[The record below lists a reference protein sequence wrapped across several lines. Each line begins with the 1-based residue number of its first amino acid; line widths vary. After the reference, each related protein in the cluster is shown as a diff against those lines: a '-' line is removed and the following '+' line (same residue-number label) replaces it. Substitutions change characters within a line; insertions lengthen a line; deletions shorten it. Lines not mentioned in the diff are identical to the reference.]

1 MTYYSQPQ
9 PETPARRQQGQ
20 VCRLQK
26 TISAVL
32 VAAGSSTR
40 MGFDKLSFDLG
51 GETVLH
57 RSIRAFDQCP
67 QIGEIVLVAGKNRAF
82 VEQQAVGCT
91 KPVQIVAGGATRAE
105 SAKNGVLAAHGELVA
120 VHDAAR
126 PFVSPAVIAAVLEA
140 AARCG
145 AAAPA
150 VPVKDTIKQAV
161 PGDGK
166 TVQEACLVR
175 STPDR
180 STLYAVQ
187 TPQCFDRAQYLA
199 ALQELDAEKARLVTD
214 DCSLFE
220 LTGRSVQLTQ
230 GDYANLKI
238 TTREDLPRPV
248 QKEETRMRIG
258 HGYDVHRLVE
268 GRKLILGGVEIPFE
282 KGLLGHSD
290 ADVLAHAVMDAV
302 LGAAALGD
310 IGQHFPDNDPAY
322 AGADSLELAR
332 HVARILSEH
341 GYRVENIDATILC
354 QRPKLAP
361 HIPAMRAN
369 LAAAFGLPVDAV
381 SVKATTEEHLSF
393 TGEGLGIAAHAVA
406 LIETRSMTLNAI
418 IANFQTFKLVDLL
431 DIIIIAFLIYQLLGI
446 VNRTR
451 AGQLFK
457 GALLVMAVYLV
468 AETLNMRTVTWLL
481 NSLLQV
487 GLLTLV
493 VLFQPEIRRA
503 LERMGQTDQWAAKL
517 FNVKGRYNDPSLKG
531 AWRSAIIA
539 ICDAAERF
547 SETKTGA
554 LIVLERHTNLSEIV
568 RTGTPVN
575 SAVNLEVLGTIF
587 YEGTPLHD
595 GAAIIENGRIKAA
608 GCVLPLSN
616 NLDLGKDMGTR
627 HRACLG
633 IAENS
638 DAIAIVVSEETGII
652 SMAKNGVLIRHFD
665 RQTLYTRLIDE
676 MIPKEPVVEKSTADT
691 WKDRAKSLMKWV
703 SQKGEDEQQ

>member
-82 VEQQAVGCT
+82 VEQQVVGCT

-166 TVQEACLVR
+166 TVPEACLVH

-187 TPQCFDRAQYLA
+187 TPQCFDRTQYLA

-381 SVKATTEEHLSF
+381 SVKATTEEHLGF
-393 TGEGLGIAAHAVA
+393 
-406 LIETRSMTLNAI
+406 
-418 IANFQTFKLVDLL
+418 
-431 DIIIIAFLIYQLLGI
+431 
-446 VNRTR
+446 
-451 AGQLFK
+451 
-457 GALLVMAVYLV
+457 
-468 AETLNMRTVTWLL
+468 
-481 NSLLQV
+481 
-487 GLLTLV
+487 
-493 VLFQPEIRRA
+493 
-503 LERMGQTDQWAAKL
+503 
-517 FNVKGRYNDPSLKG
+517 
-531 AWRSAIIA
+531 
-539 ICDAAERF
+539 
-547 SETKTGA
+547 TGA

-703 SQKGEDEQQ
+703 SQKGEEEQQ

>member
-9 PETPARRQQGQ
+9 SETPARRQQGQ

-166 TVQEACLVR
+166 TVPEACLVR

-187 TPQCFDRAQYLA
+187 TPQCFDRTQYLA

-369 LAAAFGLPVDAV
+369 LAAAFGLPVDSL
-381 SVKATTEEHLSF
+381 SVNATTEDHLGC

-406 LIETRSMTLNAI
+406 LIETR
-418 IANFQTFKLVDLL
+418 
-431 DIIIIAFLIYQLLGI
+431 
-446 VNRTR
+446 
-451 AGQLFK
+451 
-457 GALLVMAVYLV
+457 
-468 AETLNMRTVTWLL
+468 
-481 NSLLQV
+481 
-487 GLLTLV
+487 
-493 VLFQPEIRRA
+493 
-503 LERMGQTDQWAAKL
+503 
-517 FNVKGRYNDPSLKG
+517 
-531 AWRSAIIA
+531 
-539 ICDAAERF
+539 
-547 SETKTGA
+547 
-554 LIVLERHTNLSEIV
+554 
-568 RTGTPVN
+568 
-575 SAVNLEVLGTIF
+575 
-587 YEGTPLHD
+587 
-595 GAAIIENGRIKAA
+595 
-608 GCVLPLSN
+608 
-616 NLDLGKDMGTR
+616 
-627 HRACLG
+627 
-633 IAENS
+633 
-638 DAIAIVVSEETGII
+638 
-652 SMAKNGVLIRHFD
+652 
-665 RQTLYTRLIDE
+665 
-676 MIPKEPVVEKSTADT
+676 
-691 WKDRAKSLMKWV
+691 
-703 SQKGEDEQQ
+703 

>member
-9 PETPARRQQGQ
+9 LETPARRQQGQ

-166 TVQEACLVR
+166 TVPEACLVR

-187 TPQCFDRAQYLA
+187 TPQCFDRAAYLA
-199 ALQELDAEKARLVTD
+199 ALEELDEEKARLVTD

-220 LTGRSVQLTQ
+220 LAGLPVRLTE
-230 GDYANLKI
+230 GDYANYKI
-238 TTREDLPRPV
+238 TTKEDL
-248 QKEETRMRIG
+248 QKEKTMRIG

-268 GRKLILGGVEIPFE
+268 DRKLIMGGVEIPYE

-290 ADVLAHAVMDAV
+290 ADVLLHAVMDAV

-322 AGADSLELAR
+322 KGADSLALTRE
-332 HVARILSEH
+332 VARIIAEH
-341 GYRVENIDATILC
+341 GYKVSNIDATILC

-361 HIPAMRAN
+361 HIPAMRRNIAD
-369 LAAAFGLPVDAV
+369 AFGLPVDAV
-381 SVKATTEEHLSF
+381 SVKATTEEHLGF

-406 LIETRSMTLNAI
+406 LIE
-418 IANFQTFKLVDLL
+418 
-431 DIIIIAFLIYQLLGI
+431 
-446 VNRTR
+446 
-451 AGQLFK
+451 
-457 GALLVMAVYLV
+457 
-468 AETLNMRTVTWLL
+468 
-481 NSLLQV
+481 
-487 GLLTLV
+487 
-493 VLFQPEIRRA
+493 
-503 LERMGQTDQWAAKL
+503 
-517 FNVKGRYNDPSLKG
+517 
-531 AWRSAIIA
+531 
-539 ICDAAERF
+539 
-547 SETKTGA
+547 
-554 LIVLERHTNLSEIV
+554 
-568 RTGTPVN
+568 
-575 SAVNLEVLGTIF
+575 
-587 YEGTPLHD
+587 
-595 GAAIIENGRIKAA
+595 
-608 GCVLPLSN
+608 
-616 NLDLGKDMGTR
+616 
-627 HRACLG
+627 
-633 IAENS
+633 
-638 DAIAIVVSEETGII
+638 
-652 SMAKNGVLIRHFD
+652 
-665 RQTLYTRLIDE
+665 
-676 MIPKEPVVEKSTADT
+676 
-691 WKDRAKSLMKWV
+691 
-703 SQKGEDEQQ
+703 

>member
-166 TVQEACLVR
+166 TVPEACLVR

-220 LTGRSVQLTQ
+220 LTGRPVQLTQ

-238 TTREDLPRPV
+238 TTREDLPRPAE
-248 QKEETRMRIG
+248 KEETRMRIG

-381 SVKATTEEHLSF
+381 SVKATTEEHLGF

-406 LIETRSMTLNAI
+406 LIETR
-418 IANFQTFKLVDLL
+418 
-431 DIIIIAFLIYQLLGI
+431 
-446 VNRTR
+446 
-451 AGQLFK
+451 
-457 GALLVMAVYLV
+457 
-468 AETLNMRTVTWLL
+468 
-481 NSLLQV
+481 
-487 GLLTLV
+487 
-493 VLFQPEIRRA
+493 
-503 LERMGQTDQWAAKL
+503 
-517 FNVKGRYNDPSLKG
+517 
-531 AWRSAIIA
+531 
-539 ICDAAERF
+539 
-547 SETKTGA
+547 
-554 LIVLERHTNLSEIV
+554 
-568 RTGTPVN
+568 
-575 SAVNLEVLGTIF
+575 
-587 YEGTPLHD
+587 
-595 GAAIIENGRIKAA
+595 
-608 GCVLPLSN
+608 
-616 NLDLGKDMGTR
+616 
-627 HRACLG
+627 
-633 IAENS
+633 
-638 DAIAIVVSEETGII
+638 
-652 SMAKNGVLIRHFD
+652 
-665 RQTLYTRLIDE
+665 
-676 MIPKEPVVEKSTADT
+676 
-691 WKDRAKSLMKWV
+691 
-703 SQKGEDEQQ
+703 

>member
-166 TVQEACLVR
+166 TVPEACLVH

-220 LTGRSVQLTQ
+220 LTGRPVQLTQ

-381 SVKATTEEHLSF
+381 SVKATTEEHLGF

-406 LIETRSMTLNAI
+406 LIETR
-418 IANFQTFKLVDLL
+418 
-431 DIIIIAFLIYQLLGI
+431 
-446 VNRTR
+446 
-451 AGQLFK
+451 
-457 GALLVMAVYLV
+457 
-468 AETLNMRTVTWLL
+468 
-481 NSLLQV
+481 
-487 GLLTLV
+487 
-493 VLFQPEIRRA
+493 
-503 LERMGQTDQWAAKL
+503 
-517 FNVKGRYNDPSLKG
+517 
-531 AWRSAIIA
+531 
-539 ICDAAERF
+539 
-547 SETKTGA
+547 
-554 LIVLERHTNLSEIV
+554 
-568 RTGTPVN
+568 
-575 SAVNLEVLGTIF
+575 
-587 YEGTPLHD
+587 
-595 GAAIIENGRIKAA
+595 
-608 GCVLPLSN
+608 
-616 NLDLGKDMGTR
+616 
-627 HRACLG
+627 
-633 IAENS
+633 
-638 DAIAIVVSEETGII
+638 
-652 SMAKNGVLIRHFD
+652 
-665 RQTLYTRLIDE
+665 
-676 MIPKEPVVEKSTADT
+676 
-691 WKDRAKSLMKWV
+691 
-703 SQKGEDEQQ
+703 